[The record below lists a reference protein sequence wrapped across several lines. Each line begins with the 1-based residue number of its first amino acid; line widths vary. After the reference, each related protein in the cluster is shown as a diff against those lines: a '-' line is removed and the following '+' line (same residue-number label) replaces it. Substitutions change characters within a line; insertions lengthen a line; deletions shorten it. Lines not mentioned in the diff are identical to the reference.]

1 MAEGDQTAF
10 KILVG
15 RHIGTMRKVL
25 FAVLNGNRPEIEEVE
40 QEVLIA
46 LCRALPGFRFRS
58 SFSTWF
64 YRFCRNKAVDY
75 LRRKGA
81 EKRRQLRLIQRVEA
95 EPQSE
100 TQYDPELQMLEKEKR
115 RRVWRLLSRLSV
127 RDRELLV
134 LKEIDDLGLEEI
146 SGLLGIPVGTVKS
159 RLHRVRKKAAAL
171 VEKEI

>member
-1 MAEGDQTAF
+1 
-10 KILVG
+10 
-15 RHIGTMRKVL
+15 
-25 FAVLNGNRPEIEEVE
+25 
-40 QEVLIA
+40 
-46 LCRALPGFRFRS
+46 
-58 SFSTWF
+58 
-64 YRFCRNKAVDY
+64 
-75 LRRKGA
+75 
-81 EKRRQLRLIQRVEA
+81 
-95 EPQSE
+95 
-100 TQYDPELQMLEKEKR
+100 MLEKEKR